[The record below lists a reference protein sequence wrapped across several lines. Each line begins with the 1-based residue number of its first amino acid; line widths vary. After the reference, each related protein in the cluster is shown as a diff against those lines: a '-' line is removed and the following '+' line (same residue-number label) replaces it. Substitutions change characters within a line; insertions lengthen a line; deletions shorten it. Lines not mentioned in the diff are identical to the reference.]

1 MPAKKK
7 AAADDA
13 KKMPPFEEALQRLD
27 TIVEELE
34 GGELTLEQSL
44 AHYEEGMKLSR
55 GLAKTLDE
63 AEKRIE
69 RLVAT
74 RGDAEP
80 TTRPLESDPDDES
93 GDDDESENQLSF

>member
-1 MPAKKK
+1 MPARKKS
-7 AAADDA
+7 AAVENEE
-13 KKMPPFEEALQRLD
+13 MPPFEEALQRLD

-55 GLAKTLDE
+55 GLTKILDE

-69 RLVAT
+69 RLVAS
-74 RGDAEP
+74 RGDGTP
-80 TTRPLESDPDDES
+80 TTRPMESEPDEES
-93 GDDDESENQLSF
+93 NGGDDTAGQLPF